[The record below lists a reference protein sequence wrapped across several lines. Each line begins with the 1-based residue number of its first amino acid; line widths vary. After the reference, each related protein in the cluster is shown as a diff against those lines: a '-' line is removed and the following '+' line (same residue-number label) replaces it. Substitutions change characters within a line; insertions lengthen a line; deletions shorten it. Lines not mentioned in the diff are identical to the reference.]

1 MKRVKN
7 IGEQK
12 KTKKLVSVLIVLVCC
27 IVLGISALA
36 YINRKPVK
44 TSEKQTTNTG

>member
-12 KTKKLVSVLIVLVCC
+12 NTKKLVSVLIVLVCV
-27 IVLGISALA
+27 ITLGISALA
-36 YINRKPVK
+36 YINRKPV
-44 TSEKQTTNTG
+44 